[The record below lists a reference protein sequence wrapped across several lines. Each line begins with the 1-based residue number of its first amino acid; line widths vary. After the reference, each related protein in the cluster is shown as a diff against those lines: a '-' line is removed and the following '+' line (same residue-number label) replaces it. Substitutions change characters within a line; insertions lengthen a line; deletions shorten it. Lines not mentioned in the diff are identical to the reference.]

1 MINNLIY
8 RNLVLAGLAIFV
20 MLVFCLIFSFTL
32 KSRDL
37 PLFKKRQHDLEQ
49 EMIEGSYNLH
59 VLDIIADAKGKQSVF
74 HLVKNETVKYEN
86 VPIIVSSLPLP
97 KEGYFLMKA
106 DLFLGKQI
114 VNVKAEAFRSKK
126 AIDISFPL
134 TFILNNKT
142 QFIRAKVIGYIEIN

>member
-1 MINNLIY
+1 
-8 RNLVLAGLAIFV
+8 
-20 MLVFCLIFSFTL
+20 
-32 KSRDL
+32 
-37 PLFKKRQHDLEQ
+37 
-49 EMIEGSYNLH
+49 
-59 VLDIIADAKGKQSVF
+59 
-74 HLVKNETVKYEN
+74 
-86 VPIIVSSLPLP
+86 
-97 KEGYFLMKA
+97 MKA